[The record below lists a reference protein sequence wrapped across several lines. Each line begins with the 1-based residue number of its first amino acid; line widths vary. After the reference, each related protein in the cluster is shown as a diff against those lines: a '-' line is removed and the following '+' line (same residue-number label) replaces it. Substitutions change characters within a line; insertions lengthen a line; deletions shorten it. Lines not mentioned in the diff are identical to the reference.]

1 MILPENLNVDECHS
15 RIEDITE
22 EYMVIAMP
30 MTKGYPVIIPNGS
43 VVLGRVV
50 SKGQVYQFESRVLGK
65 RISPLPVWL
74 LTLPTNIVKVQQ
86 RSFVRLD
93 IVLPAKMQVLTPDN
107 ETDEASLSDNR
118 VFTKNISGGGL
129 CLITGE
135 PVDIGTQLQMEVEI
149 PEQEVLRVI
158 GRVARVEKPQNDRQL
173 FWIGVEF
180 LDVSES
186 IRSRI
191 IRFVFKKQLEQRQ
204 KQI

>member
-1 MILPENLNVDECHS
+1 MPEDLNVDECHS

-22 EYMVIAMP
+22 ENVVIAMP

-43 VVLGRVV
+43 IVLGRIV
-50 SKGQVYQFESRVLGK
+50 SKGQVYQFESRVVGK
-65 RISPLPVWL
+65 KISPLPVWL
-74 LTLPTNIVKVQQ
+74 LTPPTNIIKVQQ
-86 RSFVRLD
+86 RSFVRMD
-93 IVLPAKMQVLTPDN
+93 VVLPAKMQVLTPEN
-107 ETDEASLSDNR
+107 EGEEAAFAGGK

-129 CLITGE
+129 CLITEE
-135 PVDIGTQLQMEVEI
+135 PIDIGIQLHLEVEL
-149 PEQEVLRVI
+149 PEQEILSI
-158 GRVARVEKPQNDRQL
+158 TGRVARVEKPQNDRQL

-180 LDVSES
+180 LDVSET